1 VWWTLSLQTLRSQY
15 RRTYLGPWWI
25 TAQQVIFVLGLSLL
39 FGTLMGQDLKS
50 FIPYVT
56 IGFISFS
63 WMTNMIQTGSTSIIA
78 NGASIQTAPG
88 PLSLPALRTFAAATI
103 QFGHN
108 AIVIVLVMILFQV
121 HLSPAII
128 VAPLALVVIALNGL
142 MLALWL
148 GPVVARYRD
157 VGQIINSLV
166 SVLFFF
172 TPIFWTTNDLSK
184 NQLAWLAG
192 WNPIAYLLDFLRQPL
207 LGSWPTA
214 AIWIGVTVITVAN
227 TLGGLVHFS
236 HTRDRLAYWL

>member
-1 VWWTLSLQTLRSQY
+1 M
-15 RRTYLGPWWI
+15 
-25 TAQQVIFVLGLSLL
+25 LGLSLL
-39 FGTLMGQDLKS
+39 FGTLMGQDLKT

-56 IGFISFS
+56 IGFIAFS
-63 WMTNMIQTGSTSIIA
+63 WMTNMIQTGSTSIIT
-78 NGASIQTAPG
+78 NGPSIQTAPG
-88 PLSLPALRTFAAATI
+88 PLSLPALRIFAAATI

-108 AIVIVLVMILFQV
+108 AIVIVVVMILFQV
-121 HLSPAII
+121 HLSLAII
-128 VAPLALVVIALNGL
+128 VAPLALLVIALNGI

-172 TPIFWTTNDLSK
+172 TPIFWTTNDLTK

-214 AIWIGVTVITVAN
+214 AVWIGVGVITLAN